1 MDIQTY
7 LKKRKIIVDENLKRL
22 APPVDGHHRNV
33 VEAMRYSLF
42 AGGKRI
48 RPILCMAG
56 AEAVGGDADAVITFA
71 CAIEFIHTY
80 SLIHDDLPGMDDD
93 DLRRGVPTCHKRF
106 GEAAAILAGD
116 ALLTEAFYIMTGAE
130 LTDRTDPLR
139 LLQASHLLTDASGF
153 RGMVGGQMADVE
165 AEGKPATLDLVQFI
179 HESKTAALIRAS
191 VASGALLAG
200 AGETEFEALSTYGKY
215 LGLAFQVRDDILDE
229 VGDTEVMGKPK
240 GSDRDRNKATYPSVL
255 GLEKSRESER
265 EMIESALSALS
276 ALDGRSEPLRALALY
291 LLERSH

>member
-1 MDIQTY
+1 MDIKAY
-7 LKKRKIIVDENLKRL
+7 LKQRKEVVDENLGRL
-22 APPVDGHHRNV
+22 APPIEGHHRNV

-56 AEAVGGDADAVITFA
+56 AEAVGAAPESVISFA

-93 DLRRGVPTCHKRF
+93 DLRRGVPTCHKQF

-116 ALLTEAFYIMTGAE
+116 GLLTEAFFIMTDDDLHHHA
-130 LTDRTDPLR
+130 DPLR
-139 LLQASHLLTDASGF
+139 LLRASHLLTDASGF

-165 AEGKPATLDLVQFI
+165 AEGKPATLELVQFI

-191 VASGALLAG
+191 VSSGAMLAG
-200 AGETEFEALSTYGKY
+200 ASESEYNALSAYGKY
-215 LGLAFQVRDDILDE
+215 LGIAFQIRDDILDE
-229 VGDTEVMGKPK
+229 VGETEVMGKPK
-240 GSDRDRNKATYPSVL
+240 GSDRDKNKATYPSVL

-265 EMIESALSALS
+265 EMIDKALAALEV
-276 ALDGRSEPLRALALY
+276 LDDRCEPLRALALY